1 MTIYI
6 TDQAGVLNGPVELPV
21 IPGVGAQVPS
31 NAIELPALLAE
42 PDAGYVW
49 AMVEGRPQQLPD
61 NRGTVYSTTTG
72 EATQYEQL
80 GALPAGL
87 TVEPRPSADHRWNG
101 QAWIFDAELAAT
113 NREVLAGNLG
123 ARIDSAA
130 DAARSAVVGDAV
142 RSLEYQKAA
151 DEAQAFADA
160 GYPADAVPRTVA
172 AYVTA
177 ERTAQQAADSILAE
191 AAAYNEALYTLR
203 ETRLQAKERVRK
215 AMDSGDIE
223 LAQAITDETVAAI
236 QAAVAGVG
244 NAGA

>member
-1 MTIYI
+1 MNRRFYLRETESTGTTYLE
-6 TDQAGVLNGPVELPV
+6 GVHAIPPEAIPISEARYLEVIANPAPGKVRSHDADGLPILIDAPVVMPT
-21 IPGVGAQVPS
+21 A
-31 NAIELPALLAE
+31 
-42 PDAGYVW
+42 
-49 AMVEGRPQQLPD
+49 
-61 NRGTVYSTTTG
+61 
-72 EATQYEQL
+72 EQL
-80 GALPAGL
+80 C
-87 TVEPRPSADHRWNG
+87 V
-101 QAWIFDAELAAT
+101 
-113 NREVLAGNLG
+113 
-123 ARIDSAA
+123 RIDNAA
-130 DAARSAVVGDAV
+130 DAARSAVVGDPV

-191 AAAYNEALYTLR
+191 AAAYNEALYFLR

-215 AMDSGDIE
+215 AMDAGDIE
-223 LAQAITDETVAAI
+223 LAQTITDETAAAI